1 MKDGLI
7 KVATYSPINYTV
19 DLENNKN
26 NIVEGI
32 YEAAKKGVKIITFPE
47 LCITSYSAGDLFLN
61 QALVEKSLKML
72 EEIVIATKKVS
83 EIVSIIGTLFI
94 LNNRLYNCG
103 AVIKGGRVLGIV
115 PKQNIP
121 NYQEFY
127 EKRWFVE
134 PVDENVEIDLFNQKT
149 FFGTRLLFKCSNI
162 DDLVLAVEVCEDLWV
177 PNSPSNKHSIAGANI
192 IANPSATDD
201 IVTKSDYRRALVSI
215 QSAKCICAYLYAGA
229 GEGESTTD
237 LVFNAHNLICE
248 NGRVLVDEEEKS
260 GHLNI
265 AIIDTQHLSLDRRKI
280 NTFYSTVEN
289 YKTIYFELE
298 SEATDLSLYKI
309 SKTPFIPSSNE
320 LMKARCEKILT
331 LQALGLVRRLIAAH
345 CNHAVIGLSGGLDS
359 TLALLVTIRAFNKA
373 KIPLKNIHT
382 ISMPC
387 FGTTKRTKTNSEKLA
402 VQLGVDFKEIDITLA
417 VKQHFKDIGHEV
429 SNLNVVFENSQ
440 ARERT
445 QVLMDMANK
454 VGGLVIGT
462 GDLSELALGWAT
474 FNGDHMSMY
483 GVNSSV
489 PKTLV
494 KHLVGYSA
502 SILDSS
508 VSKVL
513 LDIVDTPVSPE
524 LLPPSG
530 DGTISQITEESVGPY
545 ILHDFFLYYFV
556 RCSFSPNKIKRLSIH
571 AFEGVYSKEEIDKWL
586 IVFVKR
592 FFSQQ
597 FKRSTLPD
605 GPKVGSV
612 SLSPR
617 GDWRMP
623 SDAISSLWLDSAKHM

>member
-7 KVATYSPINYTV
+7 KVATFSPINYTV
-19 DLENNKN
+19 DIENNTN
-26 NIVEGI
+26 NIIDAI
-32 YEAAKKGVKIITFPE
+32 YEAEKKKVKVITFPE
-47 LCITSYSAGDLFLN
+47 LCITSYTAGDLFLN
-61 QALVEKSLKML
+61 QSLADKSLQML
-72 EEIVIATKKVS
+72 EKIVISTKKAPQ
-83 EIVSIIGTLFI
+83 IVSVVGTIFI
-94 LNNRLYNCG
+94 LNNRLYNCA
-103 AVIKGGRVLGIV
+103 AVIQGGKILGIV

-127 EKRWFVE
+127 EKRWFSE
-134 PVDENVEIDLFNQKT
+134 PKDENVEIELFNQKT
-149 FFGTRLLFKCSNI
+149 YFGTRLLFKCSSIN
-162 DDLVLAVEVCEDLWV
+162 DLVLGVEICEDLWV
-177 PNSPSNKHSIAGANI
+177 PNSPSNKHAVAGATI

-201 IVTKSDYRRALVSI
+201 IVTKSEYRRNLVSI

-260 GHLNI
+260 GVMNI
-265 AIIDTQHLSLDRRKI
+265 AIVDVQRLSLDRKKM
-280 NTFYSTVEN
+280 NTFYSEIDD
-289 YKTIYFELE
+289 YKTIYFNLDCEK
-298 SEATDLSLYKI
+298 TSLDGYMI
-309 SKTPFIPSSNE
+309 SKTPFIPSSKK
-320 LMKARCEKILT
+320 LMKQRCEKILT
-331 LQALGLVRRLIAAH
+331 LQALGLVRRLKAAH
-345 CNHAVIGLSGGLDS
+345 CKSAVIGLSGGLDS
-359 TLALLVTIRAFNKA
+359 TLALLVTIRAFEKA
-373 KIPLKNIHT
+373 NLDVKNIHA

-402 VQLGVDFKEIDITLA
+402 QEMGVSFKEINISKA
-417 VKQHFKDIGHEV
+417 VRQHFIDIEHDED
-429 SNLNVVFENSQ
+429 NHNVVYENSQ

-445 QVLMDMANK
+445 QILMNLANK
-454 VGGLVIGT
+454 FGALVIGT

-494 KHLVGYSA
+494 KHLVTYSA
-502 SILDSS
+502 SIHNSNI
-508 VSKVL
+508 SKIL
-513 LDIVDTPVSPE
+513 IDIVNTPVSPE

-530 DGTISQITEESVGPY
+530 DGTISQKTEEFVGPY
-545 ILHDFFLYYFV
+545 LLHDFFLYYFV
-556 RCSFSPNKIKRLSIH
+556 RCSFTTSKIRRLAH
-571 AFEGVYSKEEIDKWL
+571 FAFKDEFTTEIIDKWL
-586 IVFVKR
+586 EIFIKR
-592 FFSQQ
+592 FFAQQ

-612 SLSPR
+612 TLSPR

-623 SDAISSLWLDSAKHM
+623 SDAISTIWLD